1 MALGGTVL
9 IFGSAVAQQSK
20 LPVGVVDVVNRP
32 IIERTEF
39 LGRIQAVS
47 RVNVVA
53 RVAAYLE
60 KRLFTEGAEVKASD
74 PLYVLEADHSRLSR
88 SQEGS
93 GGAAGGDIRKRKASR
108 DCPLRQLVSPHTNGH
123 RFRRHAAPHCQSS
136 IESCRNKIH
145 AGKQDRK
152 RSQMDAMTM
161 RTAQSF

>member
-88 SQEGS
+88 SQE
-93 GGAAGGDIRKRKASR
+93 R
-108 DCPLRQLVSPHTNGH
+108 LRWRSW
-123 RFRRHAAPHCQSS
+123 RRH
-136 IESCRNKIH
+136 
-145 AGKQDRK
+145 
-152 RSQMDAMTM
+152 
-161 RTAQSF
+161 